1 MVGRCPKRKKNCK
14 VYEWS
19 FPGAKVQCM
28 DDYKKLSIRDEPDH
42 FIVHVG
48 TNDLNSEVSSKSI
61 AESIVYL
68 TVTLKT
74 ESNNVSVSNIVLR
87 TDNSL
92 SNQKQYEVNSHLKD
106 LCEER
111 NLYLIENTEKFKS
124 YRLK

>member
-61 AESIVYL
+61 VESIADPAMSV
-68 TVTLKT
+68 KT
-74 ESNNVSVSNIVLR
+74 EPHDISVSNIVLR
-87 TDNSL
+87 TDSL
-92 SNQKQYEVNSHLKD
+92 
-106 LCEER
+106 
-111 NLYLIENTEKFKS
+111 F
-124 YRLK
+124 

>member
-68 TVTLKT
+68 TMTLKT

-87 TDNSL
+87 TDNS
-92 SNQKQYEVNSHLKD
+92 
-106 LCEER
+106 
-111 NLYLIENTEKFKS
+111 FKPKTI
-124 YRLK
+124 RG

>member
-1 MVGRCPKRKKNCK
+1 
-14 VYEWS
+14 
-19 FPGAKVQCM
+19 M

-68 TVTLKT
+68 TMTLKT